1 MAEESGKFFT
11 LDSFDLKGKT
21 VLLRLDL
28 NSPIHPITG
37 EILSESRLK
46 SHVRTINDLKSSRV
60 VILAHQ
66 SRPGKNDFISLREH
80 SRRLQRLVGR
90 KITFVDSLFNSS
102 AVNEISKMK
111 DGDILML
118 ENTRFYS
125 EDVSIDSTDYDILES
140 TNFVKN
146 LSQVTD
152 YFVNDAFPAIHRP
165 QTSLIGF
172 TRLMPN
178 IAGRLIQ
185 TEIEAL
191 DRFLKGH
198 EKPKIAILGGAKID
212 DSIAVSRSFL
222 EKDIVKTIIAGGVV
236 GNAFLMAKGANIGK
250 KNKDFIIK
258 NNRNHEKLIA
268 ICKELLEKYPD
279 RIILPVDSI
288 LNPSR
293 RILKTEESVPDDEIM
308 ADIGPET
315 ANIFRD
321 AIAKAK
327 GIFINGPMGMYEI
340 AEYAGGTLDIFMA
353 VSEARAI
360 KIAGGG
366 HTISVLES
374 LNVMDKV
381 DHVSTGGGALISY
394 LSGEKMPVLE
404 ALKLSYKHFIE
415 DDKIDRK

>member
-1 MAEESGKFFT
+1 MVEDSGKFFT

-46 SHVRTINDLKSSRV
+46 SHIKTINDLKLSKV
-60 VILAHQ
+60 VIMAHQ
-66 SRPGKNDFISLREH
+66 SRPGKSDFIPLKEH
-80 SRRLQRLVGR
+80 SRRLQRLIGR
-90 KITFVDSLFNSS
+90 KITFVDSLFNSN
-102 AVNEISKMK
+102 AINEISKMK

-125 EDVSIDSTDYDILES
+125 EDVSLDTTDYDVLES
-140 TNFVKN
+140 TNFVRN
-146 LSQVTD
+146 LSQIID

-172 TRLMPN
+172 TRLVPN
-178 IAGRLIQ
+178 LAGRLIEN
-185 TEIEAL
+185 EITAL
-191 DRFLKGH
+191 DRFLKGN

-212 DSIAVSRSFL
+212 DSIAVSKSFL
-222 EKDIVKTIIAGGVV
+222 EKNIVKTIIAGGVV
-236 GNAFLMAKGANIGK
+236 GNAFLMAKGVNIGK

-258 NNRNHEKLIA
+258 NNKNHDKLIS
-268 ICKELLEKYPD
+268 ICKELLEKFTD
-279 RIILPVDSI
+279 RIIIPVDSI
-288 LNPSR
+288 LNPSGKV
-293 RILKTEESVPDDEIM
+293 LNTKESVPDDEIM

-315 ANIFRD
+315 ASIFRE
-321 AIAKAK
+321 AIGKAK

-353 VSEARAI
+353 VAEANAI

-374 LNVMDKV
+374 LKVMDKV

-404 ALKLSYKHFIE
+404 ALKLSYKQFFE
-415 DDKIDRK
+415 DGKIDRK

>member
-1 MAEESGKFFT
+1 MVEDSGKFFT

-46 SHVRTINDLKSSRV
+46 SHIKTINDLKLSKV
-60 VILAHQ
+60 VIMAHQ
-66 SRPGKNDFISLREH
+66 SRPGKSDFIPLKEH

-90 KITFVDSLFNSS
+90 KITFVDSLFNSN
-102 AVNEISKMK
+102 AINEISKMK

-125 EDVSIDSTDYDILES
+125 EDVSLDTTDYDVLES
-140 TNFVKN
+140 TNFVRN
-146 LSQVTD
+146 LSQIID

-172 TRLMPN
+172 TRLVPN
-178 IAGRLIQ
+178 LAGRLIEN
-185 TEIEAL
+185 EITAL
-191 DRFLKGH
+191 DRFLKGN

-212 DSIAVSRSFL
+212 DSIAVSKSFL
-222 EKDIVKTIIAGGVV
+222 EKNIVKTIIAGGVV
-236 GNAFLMAKGANIGK
+236 GNAFLMAKGVNIGK

-258 NNRNHEKLIA
+258 NNKNHDKLIS
-268 ICKELLEKYPD
+268 ICKELLEKFTD
-279 RIILPVDSI
+279 RIIIPVDSI
-288 LNPSR
+288 LNPSGKVLNTR
-293 RILKTEESVPDDEIM
+293 ESVPDDEIM

-315 ANIFRD
+315 ASIFRE
-321 AIAKAK
+321 AIGKAK

-353 VSEARAI
+353 VAEANAI

-374 LNVMDKV
+374 LKVMDKV

-404 ALKLSYKHFIE
+404 ALKLSYKQFFE
-415 DDKIDRK
+415 DGKIDRK

>member
-1 MAEESGKFFT
+1 MVEDSGKFFT

-46 SHVRTINDLKSSRV
+46 SHIKTINDLKLSKV
-60 VILAHQ
+60 VIMAHQ
-66 SRPGKNDFISLREH
+66 SRPGKSDFIPLKEH

-90 KITFVDSLFNSS
+90 KITFVDSLFNSN
-102 AVNEISKMK
+102 AINEISKMK

-125 EDVSIDSTDYDILES
+125 EDVSLDTTDYDVLES
-140 TNFVKN
+140 TNFVRN
-146 LSQVTD
+146 LSQIID

-172 TRLMPN
+172 TRLVPN
-178 IAGRLIQ
+178 LAGRLIEN
-185 TEIEAL
+185 EITAL
-191 DRFLKGH
+191 DRFLKGN

-212 DSIAVSRSFL
+212 DSIAVSKSFL
-222 EKDIVKTIIAGGVV
+222 EKNIVKTIIAGGVV
-236 GNAFLMAKGANIGK
+236 GNAFLMAKGVNIGK

-258 NNRNHEKLIA
+258 NNKNHDKLIS
-268 ICKELLEKYPD
+268 ICKELLEKFTD
-279 RIILPVDSI
+279 RIIIPVDSI
-288 LNPSR
+288 LNPSGKV
-293 RILKTEESVPDDEIM
+293 LNTKESVPDDEIM

-315 ANIFRD
+315 ASIFRE
-321 AIAKAK
+321 AIGKAK

-353 VSEARAI
+353 VAEANAI

-374 LNVMDKV
+374 LKVMDKV

-404 ALKLSYKHFIE
+404 ALKLSYKQFFE
-415 DDKIDRK
+415 DGKIDRK

>member
-1 MAEESGKFFT
+1 MADPSRQFYT
-11 LDSFDLKGKT
+11 LDSFDLKGK
-21 VLLRLDL
+21 VLLLRLDL

-46 SHVRTINDLKSSRV
+46 SHLETINDLRSSKV
-60 VILAHQ
+60 VIIAHQ

-90 KITFVDSLFNSS
+90 KITFVDSLFNNAAIS
-102 AVNEISKMK
+102 EISRMK
-111 DGDILML
+111 DGDIIML

-125 EDVSIDSTDYDILES
+125 EDVSLDTSDFDVMES

-146 LSQVTD
+146 LSHVID

-178 IAGRLIQ
+178 IAGRLI
-185 TEIEAL
+185 EREVEAL
-191 DRFLKGH
+191 DRFLEGN
-198 EKPKIAILGGAKID
+198 EKPKVAILGGAKID
-212 DSIAVSRSFL
+212 DSIAVSKAFL
-222 EKDIVKTIIAGGVV
+222 EKNIVEKIIAGGVV
-236 GNAFLMAKGANIGK
+236 GNAFLMASGINIGK
-250 KNKDFIIK
+250 KNRDFIIK
-258 NNRNHEKLIA
+258 NNKNHEKLIS
-268 ICKELLEKYPD
+268 ICRELMEKYPK
-279 RIILPVDSI
+279 RIVLPVDCI
-288 LNPSR
+288 LNPSKR
-293 RILKTEESVPDDEIM
+293 VLTLHSGVPDDEIM
-308 ADIGPET
+308 ADIGPESVS
-315 ANIFRD
+315 IFRK
-321 AIAKAK
+321 AINDSK

-340 AEYAGGTLDIFMA
+340 ADYAGGTLEIFMA
-353 VSEARAI
+353 VAEANAI

-374 LNVMDKV
+374 LKVMDKV

-404 ALKLSYKHFIE
+404 ALKESHKRFFE
-415 DDKIDRK
+415 VETIDRK

>member
-1 MAEESGKFFT
+1 MAEDSGRFFT

-46 SHVRTINDLKSSRV
+46 SHIKTINDLKSSRV

-66 SRPGKNDFISLREH
+66 SRPGKSDFISLKEH
-80 SRRLQRLVGR
+80 SKRLQRLVGR

-118 ENTRFYS
+118 ENTRFYY

-185 TEIEAL
+185 NEIEAL

-212 DSIAVSRSFL
+212 DSIAVSKSFL
-222 EKDIVKTIIAGGVV
+222 EKNIVKTIIAGGVV
-236 GNAFLMAKGANIGK
+236 GNAFLMAKGMDIGK
-250 KNKDFIIK
+250 KNRDFIIK
-258 NNRNHEKLIA
+258 NNKNHEKLIA
-268 ICKELLEKYPD
+268 ICKELLETYPD

-293 RILKTEESVPDDEIM
+293 RVLKTVESVPDDEIM
-308 ADIGPET
+308 ADIGPES
-315 ANIFRD
+315 ANIFRET
-321 AIAKAK
+321 IAGAK

-353 VSEARAI
+353 VSEANAI

-394 LSGEKMPVLE
+394 LSGEKMTVLE